1 MRMKLQLPAKAGAF
15 RLSDCEATR
24 LVTLPAK
31 EFQDFL
37 DSPHQDDR
45 WGAEPCYEDEH
56 GGRVYRGAL
65 ILGEGRGDGIFAYDG
80 GKHFAYL
87 PGARAVVDA
96 ILDQAADQI
105 IREGT
110 ENTTEGNWCSYFT
123 ELHERMGLVVEAGNG
138 IDTMLLEKLEQRP
151 EAAEVALTDEC
162 FDVCFYLNYCQA
174 IPDELYRGDA
184 YQDVIDYIQFE
195 QETAKVWPWS
205 ISAKELLSNQQKIR
219 EIVGRLTDLGDWD
232 TDSIYEELTRKFGV
246 NPVLEYMH
254 DQPLQKSGGGSGI
267 RLRELLALGLADRG
281 VYLVH
286 ASTDVGWVPASDL
299 AQLSE
304 RGKTAFGGILDA
316 RVTAIRPGPYG
327 MELVLDEV
335 DPRLLAQYD
344 QTLADCARAESAM
357 KLFM

>member
-15 RLSDCEATR
+15 RLSDCEAVR
-24 LVTLPAK
+24 LVTLPAE

-37 DSPHQDDR
+37 DDPHRDDR
-45 WGAEPCYEDEH
+45 WVTEPCYEDEH
-56 GGRVYRGAL
+56 GRRVYRGAL
-65 ILGEGRGDGIFAYDG
+65 ILGEGRSDGIFTYDE

-96 ILDQAADQI
+96 ILDQAADRI

-110 ENTTEGNWCSYFT
+110 ENTTEGNWCYSFT
-123 ELHERMGLVVEAGNG
+123 ELYEQMGLVVEAGNG

-162 FDVCFYLNYCQA
+162 FDVCFYLDYCKNLR
-174 IPDELYRGDA
+174 ELEEADTSQ
-184 YQDVIDYIQFE
+184 QDGTSVQ
-195 QETAKVWPWS
+195 
-205 ISAKELLSNQQKIR
+205 SAAPA
-219 EIVGRLTDLGDWD
+219 V
-232 TDSIYEELTRKFGV
+232 
-246 NPVLEYMH
+246 
-254 DQPLQKSGGGSGI
+254 

-344 QTLADCARAESAM
+344 QTLTDCARAESAM